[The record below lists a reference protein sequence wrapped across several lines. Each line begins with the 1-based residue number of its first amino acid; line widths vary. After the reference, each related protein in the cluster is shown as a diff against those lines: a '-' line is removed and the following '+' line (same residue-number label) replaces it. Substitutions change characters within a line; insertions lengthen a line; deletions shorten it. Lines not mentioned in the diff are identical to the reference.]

1 MRHGL
6 EIGSSGILTWTV
18 GAERTIHLQAEGI
31 DGGSVVF
38 STPSMIELMEHA
50 AREALRPY
58 LEPGEESVGV
68 RVEVEHLAAT
78 PIAAQVRGEAKVTR
92 IDGRLIDFQ
101 IAAYDQQ
108 GQIGRGSHRRAVIA
122 LDKFSRGLREKAEQL
137 QPHSTGAASL
147 TPITGDL
154 PELRELSV
162 RFDGPVAT
170 VQFNRPKQLNAISIE
185 MTADWEKLIRWLA
198 GHHEVRVVIITGAG
212 RAFCAGVDVKDVAK
226 LDIAAAEQLSLRQ
239 ARLCLAFEQLP
250 QIVIAAVNGL
260 ALGGGCTV
268 AYSCDVRFASA
279 NAAFGMPEIKLGW
292 PPGYG
297 LAQLINLIGKAHT
310 LELCISGK
318 QITAQTALAWDLVH
332 EVVPLQRLESAVH
345 QFANHLLTLPPAA
358 LRETKRVIHAD
369 EGMQP
374 KITYLIDTAAY
385 IRCLNTNDAREGIA
399 AFTEKRSPIFRG
411 Q

>member
-6 EIGSSGILTWTV
+6 EIGQTGILTWTV
-18 GAERTIHLQAEGI
+18 GAERTIHLGAEGI
-31 DGGSVVF
+31 NGGAVVF
-38 STPSMIELMEHA
+38 STPGMIELMEYA

-68 RVEVEHLAAT
+68 HIEVEHLAAT

-92 IDGRLIDFQ
+92 MDGRLIDFQ

-108 GQIGRGSHRRAVIA
+108 SQIGRGSHRRAVIA
-122 LDKFSRGLREKAEQL
+122 LDKFSRNLSEKAAQSA
-137 QPHSTGAASL
+137 PPSL
-147 TPITGDL
+147 WAESMTTITGDL

-162 RFDGPVAT
+162 RVDGQLAKVT
-170 VQFNRPKQLNAISIE
+170 LNRPKQLNVINIQ
-185 MTADWEKLIRWLA
+185 MTADWEKLIGWLA
-198 GHHEVRVVIITGAG
+198 GHPEVRVVIVTGAG
-212 RAFCAGVDVKDVAK
+212 RAFCAGVDVKDVAA

-239 ARLCLAFEQLP
+239 AQLSLAFERLP
-250 QIVIAAVNGL
+250 QVVIAAVNGL
-260 ALGGGCTV
+260 SLGGGCV
-268 AYSCDVRFASA
+268 AAYSCDFRFAST
-279 NAAFGMPEIKLGW
+279 NAVFGMPEIKLGW

-297 LAQLINLIGKAHT
+297 LAQLINLIGKARA
-310 LELCISGK
+310 LELCVTGK
-318 QITAQTALAWDLVH
+318 QISANTALEWGLVH
-332 EVVPLQRLESAVH
+332 EVVPLPRLEPVVH
-345 QFANHLLTLPPAA
+345 KFAQHLLTMPPAA

-374 KITYLIDTAAY
+374 KLTYLAETDAY

-399 AFTEKRSPIFRG
+399 AFIEKRAPIFRG